1 MVTIKTD
8 LTLIKLAWRSKTYII
23 KAEKVKDTV
32 KHDMEKTYAC
42 DSHDPNYLTFGKCE
56 YSIDLSGVQSH
67 RTLFEQI
74 QEAQVDGSFNG
85 NYPRIAVYKYDKTGK
100 ASTDKYY
107 IYCFV
112 EEISGENQD
121 PYDVKLVSMR
131 RVLRNSKN
139 ELYSG

>member
-1 MVTIKTD
+1 MVTIRSD
-8 LTLIKLAWRSKTYII
+8 LTLIKLAWKGSTFII
-23 KAEKVKDTV
+23 KAEKVKDTT
-32 KHDMEKTYAC
+32 KQDIEKTYAC
-42 DSHDPNYLTFGKCE
+42 DSHDPNYITFGKCE
-56 YSIDLSGVQSH
+56 YSVDLSGVQSH
-67 RTLFEQI
+67 RWVFERI
-74 QEAQVDGSFNG
+74 LETQEDGSFNG
-85 NYPRIAVYKYDKTGK
+85 NYPRIAIYKYDAKGK

-121 PYDVKLVSMR
+121 PYDVKLVSMQ